1 MDRDGRQA
9 GLERL
14 VAKHRKTGDQAKA
27 ARRVAG
33 GGSGATSVGDA
44 GGGVC
49 GSGVMRESEFPR
61 SFCAAAAA
69 AAARADVG
77 ASMDMRMDTRGCGD
91 IDAQCVRRFGACT
104 F

>member
-44 GGGVC
+44 GGGVKYE
-49 GSGVMRESEFPR
+49 VVE
-61 SFCAAAAA
+61 
-69 AAARADVG
+69 
-77 ASMDMRMDTRGCGD
+77 
-91 IDAQCVRRFGACT
+91 
-104 F
+104 